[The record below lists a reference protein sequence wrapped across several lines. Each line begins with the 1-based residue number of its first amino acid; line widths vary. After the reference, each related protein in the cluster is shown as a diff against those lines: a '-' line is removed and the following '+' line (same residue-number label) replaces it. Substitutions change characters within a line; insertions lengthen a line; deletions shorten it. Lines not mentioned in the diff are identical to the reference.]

1 MRAMLAIGQMYGG
14 ARVRVRRYA
23 SAGAGV
29 ERTRRTRPLGRVT
42 CKEWGPASS
51 LPTPTACC
59 PRRGSFT
66 SRLYRSMHGVAQRPV
81 SSGSIGRLGP
91 DRKPEPWESGAA
103 GPFLRIERRRA
114 RSRCGRSPSIASRIT
129 APGHAQ
135 IVTGYPEAERAG
147 ETRPTSASGPRAI
160 GRPGA
165 RCRAECWSAWAVDA
179 DTTHK

>member
-1 MRAMLAIGQMYGG
+1 MNPRRLLDPVAEAPGREVGRTPHPGAQGKANFAMQAMLAIGQMYGG

-103 GPFLRIERRRA
+103 GP
-114 RSRCGRSPSIASRIT
+114 S
-129 APGHAQ
+129 
-135 IVTGYPEAERAG
+135 
-147 ETRPTSASGPRAI
+147 
-160 GRPGA
+160 
-165 RCRAECWSAWAVDA
+165 
-179 DTTHK
+179 